1 MNNTTEF
8 GKFMRKI
15 RIEKNLILKDVAELL
30 GVSSAFLSA
39 VEVGKKSI
47 PTKWVD
53 DLPRVLNLNDAEK
66 TRLQKAINSSKHTI
80 TITEK
85 DNVSVEML
93 ALLARKCEGI
103 SKEDIKKILN
113 RKD

>member
-15 RIEKNLILKDVAELL
+15 RIDKDMILKDVAEKL

-39 VEVGKKSI
+39 VEMGKKSI
-47 PTKWVD
+47 PVKWID
-53 DLPRVLNLNDAEK
+53 ELPSILELNDIEIA
-66 TRLQKAINSSKHTI
+66 RLHKAISNSKHTI

-93 ALLARKCEGI
+93 ALLARKCEGV
-103 SKEDIKKILN
+103 SKEDIKKLLN